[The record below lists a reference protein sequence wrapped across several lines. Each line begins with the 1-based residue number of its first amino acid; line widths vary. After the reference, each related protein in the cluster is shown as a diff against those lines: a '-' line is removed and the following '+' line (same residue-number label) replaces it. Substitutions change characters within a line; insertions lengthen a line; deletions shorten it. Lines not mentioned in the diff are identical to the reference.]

1 MVLDADQ
8 RTAVVLQFFASAQD
22 MRESEAAFDGMDAY
36 ETPGTRASI
45 DRGEVKLDLQDVSLG
60 TRGEGASSVLGQ
72 TRAIRPLKLI
82 RSL

>member
-1 MVLDADQ
+1 VILDEDQ
-8 RTAVVLQFFASAQD
+8 RTAVVVQLFDSAED
-22 MRESEAAFDGMDAY
+22 MRDSETIFDAMDPSD
-36 ETPGTRASI
+36 TRGTRASI